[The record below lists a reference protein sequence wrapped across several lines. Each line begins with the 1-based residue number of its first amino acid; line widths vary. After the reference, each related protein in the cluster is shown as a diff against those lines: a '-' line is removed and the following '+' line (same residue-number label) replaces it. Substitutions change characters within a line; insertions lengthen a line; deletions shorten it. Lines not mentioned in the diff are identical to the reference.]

1 MGSTW
6 GSIRPYL
13 ALLAASTPQRDQNR
27 ARLTKFL
34 RFDPAQCELTLLNVS
49 CYTHNSPFHRRYA
62 MSILASSPLSTVN
75 NGEMRTLS
83 PTFSTL
89 IAPMEAQ
96 LPHLSPLVSRSNRPL
111 TYTFAH
117 QVRALVYYHRE
128 AFTSGQDLLQAAHED
143 PLARA
148 LMVPETGLGE
158 STFYEANADRG
169 SQQMFELLD
178 RLTQQVSKRLKIA

>member
-1 MGSTW
+1 
-6 GSIRPYL
+6 
-13 ALLAASTPQRDQNR
+13 
-27 ARLTKFL
+27 
-34 RFDPAQCELTLLNVS
+34 
-49 CYTHNSPFHRRYA
+49 

-83 PTFSTL
+83 PTFSIL

-128 AFTSGQDLLQAAHED
+128 AFTSSQDLLQAAHED